1 MRKYSNQERIEKSI
15 NIPNELMQFVKKDT
29 YSLIIK
35 GSAGTGKTT
44 LSLTILKALDIKDNF
59 FYICTRVS
67 PKQLLL
73 LYPWIA
79 KFKETQKERGPGPAM
94 GEMDVPMNFEDARL
108 DEPES
113 LFERITNELM
123 DVKAPLII
131 IDSWDAVASFMDR
144 EARLNNERVLQTW
157 RERAGAKIIFVN
169 EDPNDTS
176 LDFVV
181 DGAVKLDQI
190 VYEDVRIR
198 EISLLKLRGIKIS
211 KPSYIFTLNN
221 GNFRSFQTHNPRN
234 FVIDPDIITSLLL
247 DKKKNN
253 VLSLLHEHGFVK
265 TGYKELDTNLG
276 GGFPRRGIVVL
287 EVDSEI
293 NVAVPMAFLLK
304 IIVTFVNFDSVVFFE
319 PPDSIDA
326 TSADIY
332 LKSYPSILQTGSR
345 RFFWLGPQVKGLT
358 EPSSSGPDKNHGEYL
373 LENLYENMSKER
385 QSDPDRLILS
395 IMPLSRLQT
404 LDSRAKKEHLRFTRQ
419 KIDLTIF
426 VARKNES
433 IQWAMEVCD
442 IFLKIIVVKGSLF
455 LRTLNP
461 LSPILAMEVKASSG
475 YPIVKLLPLV

>member
-1 MRKYSNQERIEKSI
+1 MRKYSNQKGIVKSI
-15 NIPNELMQFVKKDT
+15 NIPDELMQFVKKDT

-73 LYPWIA
+73 SYPWIA
-79 KFKETQKERGPGPAM
+79 KFKETQKERGPVPEI
-94 GEMDVPMNFEDARL
+94 GEMDVPLNFEDARL

-181 DGAVKLDQI
+181 DGAVKLDQT

-211 KPSYIFTLNN
+211 KHSYTFTLNN
-221 GNFRSFQTHNPRN
+221 SEFRSFQTYNPRN
-234 FVIDPDIITSLLL
+234 FATNPDIMTPLPL

-253 VLSLLHEHGFVK
+253 VLSLLREHGSIK
-265 TGYKELDTNLG
+265 TGYKDLDTNLG
-276 GGFPRRGIVVL
+276 GGFPRRGIVIL
-287 EVDSEI
+287 EVDSKI

-304 IIVTFVNFDSVVFFE
+304 IVVTFLNFDSVVFFE
-319 PPDSIDA
+319 PPVSVDA
-326 TSADIY
+326 PSTVFY
-332 LKSYPSILQTGSR
+332 LKTYQSLLQTGSHK
-345 RFFWLGPQVKGLT
+345 FFWLGPQVQGRA
-358 EPSSSGPDKNHGEYL
+358 EPSSTEPNKNHDDFL
-373 LENLYENMSKER
+373 LEHIYDNASKER
-385 QSDPDRLILS
+385 QTDPDSPILN
-395 IMPLSRLQT
+395 IMPIGRVQT
-404 LDSRAKKEHLRFTRQ
+404 LDSSAKKEHLRFTKQ
-419 KIDLTIF
+419 NIDLTIF

-433 IQWAMEVCD
+433 SQWAMEVCD

-455 LRTLNP
+455 LRTLYP
-461 LSPILAMEVKASSG
+461 LSPVLAMEVKNSSG
-475 YPIVKLLPLV
+475 YPIAKLLPLV

>member
-1 MRKYSNQERIEKSI
+1 MRKYSNQKGIVKSI

-73 LYPWIA
+73 SYPWIA
-79 KFKETQKERGPGPAM
+79 KFKETQKERGPVPEM

-211 KPSYIFTLNN
+211 KHSYTFTLNN
-221 GNFRSFQTHNPRN
+221 SNFRSFQTYNPRN
-234 FVIDPDIITSLLL
+234 FAINPDIITPLPL

-253 VLSLLHEHGFVK
+253 VLSLYGSIK

-287 EVDSEI
+287 EVDSKI

-304 IIVTFVNFDSVVFFE
+304 IVVTFLNCDSVVFFE
-319 PPDSIDA
+319 PPVSVDA
-326 TSADIY
+326 TSAGIY
-332 LKSYPSILQTGSR
+332 LKSYPTLLQTGSHK
-345 RFFWLGPQVKGLT
+345 FFWLGPQAHGLT
-358 EPSSSGPDKNHGEYL
+358 EPSSSEPNKNHGDYL
-373 LENLYENMSKER
+373 LENLYDNTSKER
-385 QSDPDRLILS
+385 QSEPDRPILN
-395 IMPLSRLQT
+395 IMPLGRVQT
-404 LDSRAKKEHLRFTRQ
+404 LDSRAKKEHLDFTRQ

-433 IQWAMEVCD
+433 SQWAMEVCD

-455 LRTLNP
+455 LRTLYP
-461 LSPILAMEVKASSG
+461 LSPVLAMEVKNSSG
-475 YPIVKLLPLV
+475 YPIAKLLPLV